1 MTLFLCRLVLRRG
14 LLASCAFVAVWTVVD
29 VTFYGAHPVLGWFSE
44 GIFFSLLL
52 WVYLRLGFL
61 AGMVMMLTQW
71 ALNNAPL
78 TTNFS
83 AWYAGN
89 GLAVVAFFLALAAF
103 GFYTSQAGRPIF
115 QDATGE
121 RTPK

>member
-1 MTLFLCRLVLRRG
+1 MPPGSAPQIPGFLRLR
-14 LLASCAFVAVWTVVD
+14 CAVD
-29 VTFYGAHPVLGWFSE
+29 CGGYSFFEAHPVLGWISE

-52 WVYLRLGFL
+52 WVYLRMGFL
-61 AGMVMMLTQW
+61 AGIVMCLTEW
-71 ALNNAPL
+71 TLDTVPL

-89 GLAVVAFFLALAAF
+89 GLALAAFFLALAAF

-115 QDATGE
+115 QDAT
-121 RTPK
+121 RARSPN

>member
-1 MTLFLCRLVLRRG
+1 MSLITNVL
-14 LLASCAFVAVWTVVD
+14 VAV
-29 VTFYGAHPVLGWFSE
+29 
-44 GIFFSLLL
+44 
-52 WVYLRLGFL
+52 
-61 AGMVMMLTQW
+61 
-71 ALNNAPL
+71 PL

-89 GLAVVAFFLALAAF
+89 GLAVVAFFFALAVF

-121 RTPK
+121 RTPN

>member
-1 MTLFLCRLVLRRG
+1 MMKTCP
-14 LLASCAFVAVWTVVD
+14 ACATKNSDA
-29 VTFYGAHPVLGWFSE
+29 
-44 GIFFSLLL
+44 IFCLLLL

-61 AGMVMMLTQW
+61 AGIVMMLTQW
-71 ALNNAPL
+71 TLGSAPL
-78 TTNFS
+78 TANFS

-89 GLAVVAFFLALAAF
+89 GLSVVAFFLALAAF

-121 RTPK
+121 RTP